1 MDKYEFKFNFLF
13 NYLMSNN
20 ELEIYSLRTIKI

>member
-1 MDKYEFKFNFLF
+1 MDKYEFNFNFLF

-20 ELEIYSLRTIKI
+20 ELEIYRTIKI